1 MFLLDELK
9 RVVSGETQRLMVF
22 MPPNHA
28 KTTYSSVLLPPFFM
42 AQKPDQHIIG
52 ASHGGDYARDM
63 SGRSIQYIK
72 ENQETLGFGLWRTT
86 NGCVYRAAGAG
97 GSITGRRADL
107 FIIDDPIK
115 GREDADSPT
124 IRDKV
129 WSWYQAEVITRLNP
143 GGRII
148 LIQTLA

>member
-1 MFLLDELK
+1 
-9 RVVSGETQRLMVF
+9 
-22 MPPNHA
+22 
-28 KTTYSSVLLPPFFM
+28 M
-42 AQKPDQHIIG
+42 AQKPNQHIIG

-72 ENQETLGFGLWRTT
+72 ENQETLGFGLQNEATDLWRTT

-115 GREDADSPT
+115 GRQDADSPT
-124 IRDKV
+124 YGAAF
-129 WSWYQAEVITRLNP
+129 SANTAA
-143 GGRII
+143 
-148 LIQTLA
+148 TLQCALAISSFMA